1 MIMIIL
7 FVSYIQVFKVVLN
20 QLITPE
26 MSLSQLP
33 GCESAWCWVGMNLA
47 DEYTEA
53 KVETLAVRFG
63 KVQVAQQFKDKVE
76 ECVAKIKEIK
86 GML

>member
-1 MIMIIL
+1 MCGSL
-7 FVSYIQVFKVVLN
+7 LQVFKVVLN

-26 MSLSQLP
+26 ITLSPLP
-33 GCESAWCWVGMNLA
+33 GNENAWCWVGMNLA

-63 KVQVAQQFKDKVE
+63 KTQLAQEFKNKIE
-76 ECVAKIKEIK
+76 ECIAKIKEMK

>member
-1 MIMIIL
+1 M
-7 FVSYIQVFKVVLN
+7 VLN

-33 GCESAWCWVGMNLA
+33 GSENAWCWVGMNLA
-47 DEYTEA
+47 DEYIEA

-63 KVQVAQQFKDKVE
+63 KTQLAQQFKNKVE
-76 ECVAKIKEIK
+76 ECIVKIKEIK
-86 GML
+86 GKLYGLYSC